1 MEGGDSSDFRSGGHA
16 GFKKDDP
23 IDKCDPG
30 YYKPGAESFVGLRVR
45 KDFGEALGGVCEG
58 VVSFV
63 DLYLS
68 NTSLSSCF

>member
-30 YYKPGAESFVGLRVR
+30 YYKPGAESFVAPVSLQLFVPQKGLH
-45 KDFGEALGGVCEG
+45 
-58 VVSFV
+58 
-63 DLYLS
+63 
-68 NTSLSSCF
+68 